1 MKWTME
7 ALFSSATTMDE
18 IPSKTRNEEE
28 STFQSA
34 ANNSLSYSTGFYIV
48 EYVLKNYKMEFLQ
61 LQQQKQ
67 APSWFLL

>member
-28 STFQSA
+28 STSQSA
-34 ANNSLSYSTGFYIV
+34 ANNFLSYSTGFYIV